1 MPYADKAKRNARQ
14 RAKYKKDREKVL
26 AYNKAWR
33 DAHPECA
40 EKYYKENREW
50 ILKKKKIPS
59 VAAQRRRNVRK
70 RYDADPEKFLAINKA
85 WRASHPEWKDPNRK
99 VRAARHRLKKKERE
113 FREYLSK
120 MKYYRAHIDKYK
132 NYYKTH
138 RDQERARSRK
148 YQQDHKEERVIANH
162 RRYIRKK
169 KGRPGRPKKLK
180 QDIGRRPIVPSI

>member
-50 ILKKKKIPS
+50 ILKKKKTPS

-70 RYDADPEKFLAINKA
+70 RYDANPEKFLAINKA
-85 WRASHPEWKDPNRK
+85 WRAKTEWKDENQK

-120 MKYYRAHIDKYK
+120 MKYYRSHIDKYK
-132 NYYKTH
+132 NYYKTN
-138 RDQERARSRK
+138 RDKELARMRK
-148 YQQDHKEERVIANH
+148 YHQENKGQVAIANH
-162 RRYIRKK
+162 RQYIRKK
-169 KGRPGRPKKLK
+169 KARPGRPKKLK